1 MLDRLT
7 QNWWMLAVR
16 GAVAIIFGILAW
28 VWPGITLFVLVVLF
42 GAYSLVDGVVAIAGA
57 IRGVPGTSR
66 GWMAFT
72 GVCGVLVGLIAL
84 FWPGVT
90 SLVMLML
97 IAAWAVVTGVF
108 EIIAAISM
116 RKEVSGTGWEVFS
129 GVVSVL
135 FGVVLFAWP
144 ATGVLTL
151 VWLVGLFSVLFGIV
165 SLVAAFRLRKIG
177 HEDEQH
183 VEDTPGTPG
192 TPGPATV

>member
-1 MLDRLT
+1 MLDRLAA
-7 QNWWMLAVR
+7 NWWMLAIR
-16 GAVAIIFGILAW
+16 GACAIIFGVLAW
-28 VWPGITLFVLVVLF
+28 IWPGITLFALIILF
-42 GAYSLVDGVVAIAGA
+42 GAYSLVDGVIAIGGA
-57 IRGVPGTSR
+57 IRGGVPGQSR
-66 GWMAFT
+66 AWMAFV
-72 GVCGVLVGLIAL
+72 GVCGVAVGLIAF

-116 RKEVSGTGWEVFS
+116 RKEVSGTGWEVVS

-144 ATGVLTL
+144 ASGVLTL
-151 VWLVGLFSVLFGIV
+151 VWLVGLFSILFGV
-165 SLVAAFRLRKIG
+165 MSLFAAFRLRKIG
-177 HEDEQH
+177 HEGGDRSMPS
-183 VEDTPGTPG
+183 TPD